1 MGKINK
7 LSVDRWERRLL
18 TLLLLALGLL
28 PLLMVPQGGARAAAP
43 YTCAGSM
50 ALDQGAADTEVGN
63 SYSTWKGRY
72 LTSAGASGYLRIQ
85 RGPED
90 GYDTVSE
97 GVAYGMLL
105 AAYWGDRPTL
115 DGLWAYA
122 QSHFNANGLMH
133 WRIDA
138 NNAVIGQ
145 NAATDADEDMAIAL
159 IVADKKWGG
168 YAPAAKDLIGKI
180 LRHEVEGGSLVLK
193 PGDDWGGSDIS
204 NPSYFA
210 PAYYRVFRDY
220 TGDATWDG
228 VVNQAYQIIANLNA
242 KTAAGS
248 TGLLPDWTTASGDPV
263 AGKSFNYTYDA
274 TRVPWRLAKDA
285 AWYCEARATAQLNKL
300 NTFFQKVGPANIKD
314 GYHLDGA
321 VLGTYHNAA
330 FVAPAAAG
338 AIIASDTVSKGTLW
352 NETVSLT
359 NGGYYNDSLRLLGL
373 LFTSGNMPNPLDVGG
388 SPTSSTTP
396 ATVTLDGFE
405 AGADKWT
412 SFSGG
417 GATIARRAVSPGAV
431 GNYALQVDYA
441 IAGGGW
447 GGVAMDFANPQDWRG
462 YRALEFRLNGT
473 GSGNTIRVEL
483 SDNRAPGSTGDNSE
497 RFVYYF
503 KDDFTGWR
511 ALSLAPSSFIRRT
524 DWQPAGAPNDGL
536 TLAQVYG
543 FNISPV
549 GGSGHFQLDQV
560 QLAK

>member
-274 TRVPWRLAKDA
+274 TRVPWRLAN
-285 AWYCEARATAQLNKL
+285 Y
-300 NTFFQKVGPANIKD
+300 
-314 GYHLDGA
+314 
-321 VLGTYHNAA
+321 
-330 FVAPAAAG
+330 
-338 AIIASDTVSKGTLW
+338 
-352 NETVSLT
+352 SLH
-359 NGGYYNDSLRLLGL
+359 
-373 LFTSGNMPNPLDVGG
+373 NPLV
-388 SPTSSTTP
+388 
-396 ATVTLDGFE
+396 
-405 AGADKWT
+405 
-412 SFSGG
+412 
-417 GATIARRAVSPGAV
+417 
-431 GNYALQVDYA
+431 
-441 IAGGGW
+441 
-447 GGVAMDFANPQDWRG
+447 
-462 YRALEFRLNGT
+462 
-473 GSGNTIRVEL
+473 
-483 SDNRAPGSTGDNSE
+483 
-497 RFVYYF
+497 
-503 KDDFTGWR
+503 
-511 ALSLAPSSFIRRT
+511 
-524 DWQPAGAPNDGL
+524 
-536 TLAQVYG
+536 
-543 FNISPV
+543 
-549 GGSGHFQLDQV
+549 
-560 QLAK
+560 